1 MNWGVFLNVLT
12 VMAFVMS
19 LTSWIHTFINQ
30 RKRLSISVVACDK
43 FDTRLVFLFFFE
55 NKSRL
60 PISITRIKLCNNGKS
75 VENEPVERLLFENT
89 KTLGKEITDHHSLY
103 SERFPISLGMLDSCS
118 AYVVFADCQRVFE
131 MIPTL
136 LNFQVY
142 TNRGKELQ
150 MTLCK
155 PGRSVLKMWDKN
167 SFVIC
172 HDVPPLQH
180 LVTGLVYPHNLG
192 IVNTFIQIWGW
203 FCGRFNKVFM

>member
-75 VENEPVERLLFENT
+75 VENEPVERLLFENK

-150 MTLCK
+150 MTLRK
-155 PGRSVLKMWDKN
+155 PGRSVLKMWDKK
-167 SFVIC
+167 
-172 HDVPPLQH
+172 Q
-180 LVTGLVYPHNLG
+180 
-192 IVNTFIQIWGW
+192 
-203 FCGRFNKVFM
+203 FCNMS